1 MSAIV
6 SWSPSPALSLDRDY
20 LQRILEGFA
29 GVKVTLFYAA
39 IVIVAPVANYTLHVP
54 ATNQLRGPTPKI
66 WCSRLR
72 SAVTGANRGWA
83 GSRSTENLHRP
94 ATRSRPLPA
103 DWSGCGRYAFRSRGA
118 LRDRE
123 DAF

>member
-66 WCSRLR
+66 WCSDDRIEVGCHRRQSWMGRIPLNR
-72 SAVTGANRGWA
+72 KFAPAGHPITSSA
-83 GSRSTENLHRP
+83 
-94 ATRSRPLPA
+94 
-103 DWSGCGRYAFRSRGA
+103 C
-118 LRDRE
+118 
-123 DAF
+123 